1 MRRFAIV
8 GRIIDVAILS
18 CSLALAAS
26 AQTPNTVTAPLHT
39 ITVDGLTKLTQEQFV
54 ALSGLQIASQVGR
67 KDLQDAADRLLA
79 TGLFEDVNYE
89 FSTYNDAVSVVFRVK
104 ESPRLP
110 VFFDNIPWFGDS
122 ELNDAIR
129 AKLPFYDGT
138 LPEGGNVIDT
148 AAEAVKELI
157 ATHKLDVTLD
167 HGVTLN
173 PLGEGNVQMF
183 SIQGASLSIAQIEFS
198 DPALAKNLA
207 VQQHVSELVG
217 KPFSR
222 LAIGVFLNEHV
233 RPIYLK
239 QGCLRVQ
246 LGPGQVRLT
255 GNPNLPLPTRI
266 PVYIPVVPGPIY
278 HLADVQWTGN
288 TAISTIT
295 LEGVLG
301 LKRGDVADGMALQA
315 GWNQV
320 EEEYGHRGY
329 LEAKIDPIA
338 SYDDT
343 AHTIS
348 YKVSIME
355 GQQYHMGGFVLTG
368 ISPTGEHRIY
378 STFPIANGEI
388 FDKTKY
394 EDFLIQLDNHSKEI
408 FGDLP
413 IHYDTVGHWLRTDP
427 AKASVDV
434 LLDFK

>member
-1 MRRFAIV
+1 MRYLAIF
-8 GRIIDVAILS
+8 GCIIVIAILGFPA
-18 CSLALAAS
+18 ALPAG
-26 AQTPNTVTAPLHT
+26 AQTPDTATAPLHT
-39 ITVDGLTKLTQEQFV
+39 ITVNGLTRLTQEQFV
-54 ALSGLQIASQVGR
+54 ALSGLQIGSQVGR
-67 KDLQDAADRLLA
+67 KDLQDSADRLLA

-89 FSTYNDAVSVVFRVK
+89 FNTYNDTVSVVFRVK

-138 LPEGGNVIDT
+138 LPEGGDVIDT
-148 AAEAVKELI
+148 AADAVRELI
-157 ATHKLDVTLD
+157 ATHKLDVTLE
-167 HGVTLN
+167 HGITIN
-173 PLGEGNVQMF
+173 PMGEGRVQMF

-198 DPALAKNLA
+198 DAALSQNLA
-207 VQQHVSELVG
+207 VQQHVAELVG

-222 LAIGVFLNEHV
+222 LAIDVFLNEHV

-239 QGCLRVQ
+239 QGNLRVQ
-246 LGPGQVRLT
+246 LGPAQVRLT
-255 GNPNLPLPTRI
+255 GNPNLPLPTKI
-266 PVYIPVVPGPIY
+266 PVFIPVVPGPVY

-288 TAISTIT
+288 NAISTIT
-295 LEGVLG
+295 LDTFLA
-301 LKRGDVADGMALQA
+301 LKRGDIADGMALQA
-315 GWNQV
+315 AWNKV
-320 EEEYGHRGY
+320 DEEYGRRGY
-329 LEAKIDPIA
+329 LEAKIDPAA

-343 AHTIS
+343 AHMIS
-348 YKVSIME
+348 YKVSINE

-378 STFPIANGEI
+378 STFPIANGDV

-394 EDFLIQLDNHSKEI
+394 EDYLIQLDNHSKEI
-408 FGDLP
+408 FGELP

-427 AKASVDV
+427 AKSTVDV